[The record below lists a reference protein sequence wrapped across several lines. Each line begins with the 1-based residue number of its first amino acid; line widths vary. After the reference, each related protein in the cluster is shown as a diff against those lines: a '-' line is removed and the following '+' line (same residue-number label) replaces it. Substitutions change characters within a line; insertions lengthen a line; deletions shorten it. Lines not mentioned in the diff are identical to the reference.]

1 MENKALDEESI
12 LKIKQQVVEKLRNIG
27 ETILDQINKGEN
39 PYLEIP
45 IRHLSNVKFNKE
57 KRILELGSALSK
69 RYYLDV
75 GAVRKFVQTLAVAS
89 VSKELIEE
97 KTHAHLRDIFY
108 MLKKTLPNT
117 NIDLVYEQTESDKAI
132 EDLELITSF
141 SREQLNIG
149 ADKRGVVAGEVVIE
163 DNNDIIDWSKMGSGG
178 WSIPS
183 NTEELVFKKVNA
195 DFVLVMEKNDLWERL
210 NEDKVWKKLH
220 CIIMGTQGQATRGTR
235 RLLQRL
241 NSEYNL
247 PVYVLTDFDPWGI
260 YIYSVIK
267 FGSINL
273 AHESERLALP
283 QAKFVGLRY
292 DDISKYNLKKHIIKF
307 KDVDFSRL
315 DQISNYDWFKNNK
328 EWQEELNKMKN
339 LAGKVE
345 LNALAANGIK
355 FISERY
361 IPEKIKEGEF
371 LD

>member
-1 MENKALDEESI
+1 MENKALDEKDI
-12 LKIKQQVVEKLRNIG
+12 QNIKRQALEKLRSIG
-27 ETILDQINKGEN
+27 NEILEQIKAGEN

-45 IRHLSNVKFNKE
+45 IRNLSNIKFNKE

-75 GAVRKFVQTLAVAS
+75 GAVRKFVQTLSVAAVTRA
-89 VSKELIEE
+89 LIEE
-97 KTHAHLRDIFY
+97 RTHAHLRDIFY
-108 MLKKTLPNT
+108 MLKKTLANT
-117 NIDLVYEQTESDKAI
+117 NIDLVYEQVESDKAV
-132 EDLELITSF
+132 EDLELITGF

-163 DNNDIIDWSKMGSGG
+163 DNTDTIDWSRMGSGG

-183 NTEELVFKKVNA
+183 NTEELVFKKVDA

-241 NSEYNL
+241 NNEYDL

-273 AHESERLALP
+273 AHASERLALP
-283 QAKFVGLRY
+283 EAKFVGLRH
-292 DDISKYNLKKHIIKF
+292 DDIAKYNLKKHIIRF
-307 KDVDFSRL
+307 KDVDFKRL
-315 DQISNYDWFKNNK
+315 EQISNYDWFKNNK
-328 EWQEELNKMKN
+328 DWQDELSKMN
-339 LAGKVE
+339 SLAGKVE